1 MDVLDAI
8 LGQAL
13 VHAVEERP
21 QESTHHSHH
30 DEKGQVH
37 RRPQV
42 AVLISV
48 WALVRKRF
56 HHGVQLMQRKNIQW
70 CTDSNIRRY

>member
-37 RRPQV
+37 HRPQV

-48 WALVRKRF
+48 WALVREEVHR
-56 HHGVQLMQRKNIQW
+56 GLQLMQRKNNQ
-70 CTDSNIRRY
+70 

>member
-1 MDVLDAI
+1 MLDLREGLQQSPDKLGLGVNVLDAI

-21 QESTHHSHH
+21 QEATHHPHQ
-30 DEKGQVH
+30 DEEGQVH

-48 WALVRKRF
+48 WALQTGEVR
-56 HHGVQLMQRKNIQW
+56 N
-70 CTDSNIRRY
+70 TS